1 MKDLYAAQIAKVL
14 TELGQ
19 RSSSLH
25 AIQQRA
31 GVAIRG
37 ATMADPVATRL
48 GRLLPPVLRRGGVD
62 DRGTVSQH
70 DGQGIGMIRA
80 RVKNERSRAGQPA
93 G

>member
-19 RSSSLH
+19 RSIASSLH

-37 ATMADPVATRL
+37 ATMADPVATGLAGFFRRYFGAVAWTIE
-48 GRLLPPVLRRGGVD
+48 GRS
-62 DRGTVSQH
+62 VS
-70 DGQGIGMIRA
+70 MTA
-80 RVKNERSRAGQPA
+80 KV
-93 G
+93 

>member
-37 ATMADPVATRL
+37 ATMADPVATGLAGFFRRYFGAVAWTIE
-48 GRLLPPVLRRGGVD
+48 GRS
-62 DRGTVSQH
+62 VS
-70 DGQGIGMIRA
+70 MTA
-80 RVKNERSRAGQPA
+80 KV
-93 G
+93 